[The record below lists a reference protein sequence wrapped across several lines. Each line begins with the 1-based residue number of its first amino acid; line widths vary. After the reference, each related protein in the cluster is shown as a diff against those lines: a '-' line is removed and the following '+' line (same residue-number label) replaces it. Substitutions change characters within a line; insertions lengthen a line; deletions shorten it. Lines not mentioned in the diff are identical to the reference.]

1 MQTDVVVIG
10 GGGSG
15 LAAAIGAANSGA
27 RVVLLE
33 KNPELGGTTA
43 WSIGAIS
50 ASQTPHQKRM
60 GIVDSPDEHYEDMGL
75 FSNQFASRPDNDA
88 LCRILADNV
97 PETIRWLSAMGMEF
111 LGPMEEPPHR
121 KPRMH
126 NVLPNS
132 RAYIFHLA
140 RHARSAG
147 VEILTNARAQRF
159 VMSDGQVA
167 GVEFERADGRAE
179 VVHAARGVVLAS
191 GDYAANPDMKRE
203 FISPAV
209 AATEPINATS
219 TGDGQ
224 RMALELG
231 ARMINADMFGG
242 GLRFVRPAQ
251 PSWIS
256 RLPPMRWLMRPAS
269 IALRWSPK
277 SIVRRFIMG
286 FLTTVLV
293 PEHKLFT
300 EGAIL
305 INKNG
310 ERFADET
317 KDMVFDLAYQPDG
330 TGYIVF
336 DAQVAEK
343 FSRWPYYISTA
354 PGIAFAYLADYEK
367 NRPDLFHRG
376 QTPEELA
383 IQLGIQPARLKE
395 TIERYNASNEEGNS
409 GARIPAR
416 GKRPAL
422 LRGPYYALGPAK
434 NYINF
439 TDGGLAVSEHLEVLD
454 AGGAPIPRLFAAGSS
469 GQGGLLLKGHGNHLG
484 WAFTSGR
491 LAGKYAANLPPRSP
505 NQGE

>member
-33 KNPELGGTTA
+33 KNRELGGTTA
-43 WSIGAIS
+43 WSVGSIS

-60 GIVDSPDEHYEDMGL
+60 GIVDSPDEHFEDMGL
-75 FSNQFASRPDNDA
+75 FSKQFASRPDNDA

-97 PETIRWLSAMGMEF
+97 PETIRWLSAMGIEF
-111 LGPMEEPPHR
+111 LGPMHELPHR

-132 RAYIFHLA
+132 RAYIFHLG
-140 RHARSAG
+140 RHARRAG

-159 VMSDGQVA
+159 VMSGGHVA
-167 GVEFERADGRAE
+167 GVEFERSDGRAE

-203 FISPAV
+203 FISPAA
-209 AATEPINATS
+209 AATEPINPTS

-231 ARMINADMFGG
+231 ARIINADLFSGG
-242 GLRFVRPAQ
+242 MRFVRPAQ

-256 RLPPMRWLMRPAS
+256 RLPPMRWLMRPANL
-269 IALRWSPK
+269 ALRWSPK
-277 SIVRRFIMG
+277 SMVRRFIMG
-286 FLTTVLV
+286 FLTTVMV
-293 PEHKLFT
+293 PVHELFT
-300 EGAIL
+300 EGALL

-317 KDMVFDLAYQPDG
+317 RAMVFDLAYQPDG

-336 DAQVAEK
+336 DAQLAEK

-376 QTPEELA
+376 QTPEALS
-383 IQLGIQPARLKE
+383 IQLGIKPASLKA
-395 TIERYNASNEEGNS
+395 TIERYNASNEESNS
-409 GARIPAR
+409 GARISAR

-422 LRGPYYALGPAK
+422 LRGPYYALGPVK
-434 NYINF
+434 NYISF
-439 TDGGLAVSEHLEVLD
+439 TDGGLAISERLEVLD
-454 AGGAPIPRLFAAGSS
+454 ASGTPIPRLFAAGSA

-484 WAFTSGR
+484 WGFTSGR
-491 LAGKYAANLPPRSP
+491 LAGKYAANLPPRSA
-505 NQGE
+505 NQA